1 MWSVFF
7 IFENGKRDTKSSAH
21 VLCAASL
28 TPRSAFLKISLYII
42 NLQVNL
48 SFTVNLS
55 KYLIYL
61 IKRNLFVLLIKFI
74 TGFVRSTY

>member
-55 KYLIYL
+55 
-61 IKRNLFVLLIKFI
+61 
-74 TGFVRSTY
+74 